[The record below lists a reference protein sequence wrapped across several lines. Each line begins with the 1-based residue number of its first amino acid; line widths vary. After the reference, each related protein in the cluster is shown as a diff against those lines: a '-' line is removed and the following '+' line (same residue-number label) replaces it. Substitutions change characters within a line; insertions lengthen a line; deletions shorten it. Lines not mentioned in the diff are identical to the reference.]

1 MSADASR
8 PLVTALVLAL
18 AACAGDTPSP
28 DTTLAARDIHVAT
41 KACGEPQ
48 AAEWTPAKVG
58 AATFIVN
65 RATQG
70 MHARTRWTLAPDS
83 SAILVVEDPAGVENE
98 VVADGVLFASERTGR
113 TWRMD
118 SVWSVAP
125 SPDWRSLAVGRAFVL
140 RNGEAD
146 TIPVE
151 RWSSAEASLRAVA
164 GAQPA
169 LAADSLRAHAFEV
182 SGMSYALGVAATF
195 IVQADRD
202 TTRFP
207 VAFARTGG
215 WTVAW
220 SCASPNGM
228 TVLTGD
234 KPPRV
239 DDDDPAVAITPAL
252 APEKVTWMEGP
263 ILDSSA
269 PLARD
274 SARRLVVRDRVIER
288 RGDSVVV
295 REGRIERTVGPGI
308 PLAATRGGRFIL
320 AVAPR
325 AGAKQRYDSPDQLVV
340 YRVP

>member
-1 MSADASR
+1 MGAVR
-8 PLVTALVLAL
+8 PFVIALAL
-18 AACAGDTPSP
+18 TLGACAGDTPSP
-28 DTTLAARDIHVAT
+28 DTTRVAREAPRT
-41 KACGEPQ
+41 ARRCGEPQ
-48 AAEWTPAKVG
+48 AAEWSAAKVG
-58 AATFIVN
+58 AATFVVN

-70 MHARTRWTLAPDS
+70 MLARTRWTLAPDS

-98 VVADGVLFASERTGR
+98 IVADGVLFASERTGR

-146 TIPVE
+146 TIPVA
-151 RWSSAEASLRAVA
+151 RWSAAEASMRAVA
-164 GAQPA
+164 GVHPA

-195 IVQADRD
+195 IVRTDLD

-228 TVLTGD
+228 TLLTGD

-239 DDDDPAVAITPAL
+239 DDDDPAVAIRPAL
-252 APEKVTWMEGP
+252 AAEKVTWSDGP
-263 ILDSSA
+263 MLDNSA

-295 REGRIERTVGPGI
+295 RESGVERTVGPGF

-325 AGAKQRYDSPDQLVV
+325 VGAKQRYDSPDQLVV

>member
-1 MSADASR
+1 MSAGALR
-8 PLVTALVLAL
+8 PFITALVCTVG
-18 AACAGDTPSP
+18 ACAGDLPSP
-28 DTTLAARDIHVAT
+28 DTTRVAREAPSAART
-41 KACGEPQ
+41 CGQPQ
-48 AAEWTPAKVG
+48 AAEWSPAKVG
-58 AATFIVN
+58 AATFVVN

-70 MHARTRWTLAPDS
+70 MFARTRWTLAPDS
-83 SAILVVEDPAGVENE
+83 SAIIVVEDPAGVENE

-151 RWSSAEASLRAVA
+151 RWSAAEASMRAVA

-169 LAADSLRAHAFEV
+169 LTADSLRAHAFEV

-195 IVQADRD
+195 IVRTDLD

-215 WTVAW
+215 WTVGW
-220 SCASPNGM
+220 SCASANGM
-228 TVLTGD
+228 TLLTGD

-252 APEKVTWMEGP
+252 AAEKVTWIEGP
-263 ILDSSA
+263 TLDNSA

-274 SARRLVVRDRVIER
+274 SARRLVVRDRIIDR

-295 REGRIERTVGPGI
+295 REGRVERTVGPGF

-325 AGAKQRYDSPDQLVV
+325 VGAKQRYDSPDQLVV